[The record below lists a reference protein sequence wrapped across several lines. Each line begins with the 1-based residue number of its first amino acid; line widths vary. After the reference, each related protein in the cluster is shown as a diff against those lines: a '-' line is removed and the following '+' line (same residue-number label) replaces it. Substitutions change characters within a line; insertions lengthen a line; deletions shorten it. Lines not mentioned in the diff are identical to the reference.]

1 MRWWRSRAA
10 RNSPRRRPSSAEAR
24 ALQVARASAE
34 LGRRR
39 GELRAARERHQRI
52 EAALAEASAADAFLA
67 DHPLTAA
74 QLTAI
79 REASDELRIVEARL
93 GDAAPTVRIT
103 AERSFD
109 LLLDGEPITVTSGGY
124 VERQV
129 PDQLVISLPG
139 SLAVQLRAGASLAD
153 RQADRDHARR
163 VLDRACATAG
173 VRDRAAAEDAR
184 RATAGIRSDQLA
196 LAAEVARLRDI
207 ATEAATAASHD
218 RDELASTRDRLDAA
232 RAAVPDAAL
241 RDVMARA
248 AAELEQ
254 ADEG

>member
-129 PDQLVISLPG
+129 PDQLVICLPG

-173 VRDRAAAEDAR
+173 VRDRAEAEALERTRETHLLTLAQRDAMVER
-184 RATAGIRSDQLA
+184 EL
-196 LAAEVARLRDI
+196 
-207 ATEAATAASHD
+207 
-218 RDELASTRDRLDAA
+218 DELTREELADRIRRLETQVADLQT
-232 RAAVPDAAL
+232 RLTPDEAQL
-241 RDVMARA
+241 VQVTDGS
-248 AAELEQ
+248 AEPL
-254 ADEG
+254 